1 MTDKEK
7 LEQFFQSDFWQD
19 VNKDAAFRAS
29 KREYWK
35 EFDDPTKYF
44 VAGAKESSRAVYVVW
59 ELDALMNAYSMD
71 NNYDEIEHFSYK
83 DELAQLRELQRRVT
97 GNPVKYQAWKNG

>member
-1 MTDKEK
+1 
-7 LEQFFQSDFWQD
+7 
-19 VNKDAAFRAS
+19 
-29 KREYWK
+29 
-35 EFDDPTKYF
+35 
-44 VAGAKESSRAVYVVW
+44 
-59 ELDALMNAYSMD
+59 MNAYSMD